1 MTDNMSCSDAIQKG
15 RERMKQKMSILVVFI
30 AIMLLLTACGAG
42 DTSERPAGSSPDVEA
57 GDTVER
63 FAEAS
68 SGSGESIDIPGY
80 ESLTLQAGSKS
91 QSVYLQNP
99 EKNAAYFVMTLTLE
113 NGETLWKGKEL
124 YPGEAFTDIK
134 LNKPL
139 KAGSYAAILHYD
151 CFSVSDNE
159 PLNGAEVQLTLTVHE
174 KN

>member
-1 MTDNMSCSDAIQKG
+1 
-15 RERMKQKMSILVVFI
+15 MKQKMSILVVFI

-42 DTSERPAGSSPDVEA
+42 DKAQRPAGSSPDSKA
-57 GDTVER
+57 GDTGEC
-63 FAEAS
+63 FAETS
-68 SGSGESIDIPGY
+68 SGSGENIVIPGY
-80 ESLTLQAGSKS
+80 ENLTLQAGSKS
-91 QSVYLQNP
+91 QSVYLLNP

-139 KAGSYAAILHYD
+139 KAGSYAATLHYD
-151 CFSVSDNE
+151 CFSVSNNE